1 MAKGVFLSL
10 DQFFRCSNELKRMSA
25 SYADVVQAC
34 SEFQENFSILRTK
47 FNAQAEELKLEV
59 EAHQRTKQKVQDLET
74 RDAKRTKTV
83 EELQEE
89 LSAARVFKS
98 KYLEANLLIES
109 LKSDLEKSRRDVA
122 DTGEEHEQEVKQLK
136 GQLSD
141 LEKRLSTA
149 TCSLRVK
156 ELQKQVLELEEK
168 CTVVKAQLLE
178 ERATADQQILSAQS
192 ALREQQARNLELE
205 QRSRSMETE
214 LADIRA
220 TVRRSAKLQN
230 DAALMKERLES
241 VGAASQSCAEELRR
255 EVQELNTS
263 LEQVKTE
270 AEAAQI
276 AFKRSTDEE
285 RRALTDRVNSLTSMY
300 QKAMSELVEERDR
313 VSSLHSEV
321 QRSAQLAREE
331 AMTEVLALRKGM
343 GLLKEDLQREQF
355 TKEQLK
361 ENIEANFQLLENEEG
376 KNAALQQQQK
386 QLQVQLDAALQR
398 EAWALSEKRHSE
410 ERLACV
416 QRQVEEISEKVRK
429 TDHLGMDVERLQMQL
444 KFRED
449 ELAQTQRYVH
459 QLESKL
465 HDVEDAATQRLQ
477 SSKKEIRHLRKQ
489 VQTEEAK
496 ADSLRRKLLRAL
508 VEKEQEAH
516 LAKRFLPSNA
526 ASLMQHPPAFLPPGH
541 NTCAISDSFP
551 YNKPEGA
558 ADRAVLPSICPLA
571 AGGPF
576 SNFDVLDLLR
586 SQTER
591 AANLHDRLAT
601 L

>member
-1 MAKGVFLSL
+1 
-10 DQFFRCSNELKRMSA
+10 MSA

-47 FNAQAEELKLEV
+47 FSAQGEELKLEV
-59 EAHQRTKQKVQDLET
+59 EAHQRTKQKVLDLEM
-74 RDAKRTKTV
+74 RDAKRNKTV

-89 LSAARVFKS
+89 LNCASVFKT
-98 KYLEANLLIES
+98 KYLEANLLVES
-109 LKSDLEKSRRDVA
+109 LKLDLEKSRRDIA
-122 DTGEEHEQEVKQLK
+122 DTREEHEQEVKQLK
-136 GQLSD
+136 DQLSD

-149 TCSLRVK
+149 TCSLRTK

-178 ERATADQQILSAQS
+178 ERATSDQQILSAQS

-214 LADIRA
+214 LTDIRA

-230 DAALMKERLES
+230 DAALMRERLES
-241 VGAASQSCAEELRR
+241 AGAASQSCADDLRR
-255 EVQELNTS
+255 EVQELNVMI
-263 LEQVKTE
+263 EQVKTE
-270 AEAAQI
+270 AESAQN

-285 RRALTDRVNSLTSMY
+285 RRVLTDRVSSLTSMY
-300 QKAMSELVEERDR
+300 QKAMAELVEERDR

-331 AMTEVLALRKGM
+331 AMTEALALRKGM
-343 GLLKEDLQREQF
+343 GLLKEDLQREHF
-355 TKEQLK
+355 TVEQLE
-361 ENIEANFQLLENEEG
+361 ENIEANRQLLENEEG
-376 KNAALQQQQK
+376 KNAALVQQQK

-410 ERLACV
+410 ERLASV
-416 QRQVEEISEKVRK
+416 QRQVEEMSEKVRR
-429 TDHLGMDVERLQMQL
+429 TEHLGMEVERFQMQL
-444 KFRED
+444 KFGED
-449 ELAQTQRYVH
+449 ELNQSQRYVH

-465 HDVEDAATQRLQ
+465 HDVEEAATQRIQ

-489 VQTEEAK
+489 VQMVEAK

-516 LAKRFLPSNA
+516 LSKRFLPNSADSIMLHPA
-526 ASLMQHPPAFLPPGH
+526 AYLPPCSSPGAVN
-541 NTCAISDSFP
+541 NTFP
-551 YNKPEGA
+551 YDKPEGA
-558 ADRAVLPSICPLA
+558 ADGAVLPSICPLA
-571 AGGPF
+571 PGGPF

-591 AANLHDRLAT
+591 AAHLHDRLAT